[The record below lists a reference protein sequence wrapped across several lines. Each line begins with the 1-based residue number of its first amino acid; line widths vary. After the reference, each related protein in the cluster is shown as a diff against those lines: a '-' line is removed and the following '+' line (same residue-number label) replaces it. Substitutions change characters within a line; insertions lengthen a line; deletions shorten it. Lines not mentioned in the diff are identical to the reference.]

1 MKLAIYIYIYL
12 PPNRLNLSL
21 LKTIPWRPAFEF
33 VLKRYQSMWQYRKI
47 AIVMLH
53 MKPNSYHVYGYY
65 KVIVYVTEY
74 NMQVWPDICVI
85 R

>member
-1 MKLAIYIYIYL
+1 
-12 PPNRLNLSL
+12 
-21 LKTIPWRPAFEF
+21 
-33 VLKRYQSMWQYRKI
+33 
-47 AIVMLH
+47 MLH